1 MIFPLIAIVV
11 GVLIGLAFGLRLPAV
26 SLDYVALAMLAGLDA
41 LVGGWRARQEGK
53 FDQAVFLTGVLMN
66 TSIAVALV
74 YAGDV
79 LQINLYIAAVVAFGL
94 RIFTNL
100 GVIRRHWLGRAGH
113 P

>member
-1 MIFPLIAIVV
+1 MIFPLVALIV
-11 GVLIGLAFGLRLPAV
+11 GVFIGLAFGLGLPAE
-26 SLDYVALAMLAGLDA
+26 SLDYVALATLAGLDA

-53 FDQAVFLTGVLMN
+53 FDEAIFLSGVVMN
-66 TSIAVALV
+66 ASIAVALV

-100 GVIRRHWLGRAGH
+100 GVIRRHWLGHVGH